1 MKGASASAKGK
12 EQEAGS
18 SVRGNRR
25 RQEDQGKGNVQ
36 SRSKASPARRKD
48 EEAPDQVAQEEVG
61 RIDPYVVEYAVLAR
75 YVSAYVAEHDARFKN
90 STGRLFKKTHEIGF
104 SGTYYLA
111 QESGVSY
118 DQIRKL
124 VKYPHVQRFM
134 TLGIA
139 DEILAAMEMT
149 YLIAGDDP
157 EIPVLPNPRCPAP
170 PKNEEERLA
179 RLRER
184 ERAKW
189 YRSHPEIREKNLKSR
204 RARARKVRL
213 ERAQAV

>member
-1 MKGASASAKGK
+1 MKGASESAKGK
-12 EQEAGS
+12 EQKAGS

-48 EEAPDQVAQEEVG
+48 EEAPDQSAQEEVG
-61 RIDPYVVEYAVLAR
+61 SADPYVVEYAALSR

-90 STGRLFKKTHEIGF
+90 STGRLFKETHEIGF

-118 DQIRKL
+118 NQIRKL

-134 TLGIA
+134 TLGVA

-157 EIPVLPNPRCPAP
+157 EIPILPNPRCAPP
-170 PKNEEERLA
+170 PKNEKERLA
-179 RLRER
+179 RLRRR
-184 ERAKW
+184 EQARSRAAC
-189 YRSHPEIREKNLKSR
+189 PEVRAHIREVR
-204 RARARKVRL
+204 RAYARKMKL

>member
-18 SVRGNRR
+18 SVRSNRR

-48 EEAPDQVAQEEVG
+48 EEAPDQVAQEEVRG
-61 RIDPYVVEYAVLAR
+61 ADPYVVEYAVLAR
-75 YVSAYVAEHDARFKN
+75 YVSAYVERHDAYFKN
-90 STGRLFKKTHEIGF
+90 STNRLFKNNQEPGF
-104 SGTYYLA
+104 SGTHYLA

-124 VKYPHVQRFM
+124 VKYPYIQQHM
-134 TLGIA
+134 SLGVA

-157 EIPVLPNPRCPAP
+157 DIPILPNPRCQPP
-170 PKNEEERLA
+170 PKDDRERLA
-179 RLRER
+179 RQRRREQAKSR
-184 ERAKW
+184 AARPEVRAHIREIRRAHARKMKLERAK
-189 YRSHPEIREKNLKSR
+189 
-204 RARARKVRL
+204 
-213 ERAQAV
+213 AV